1 MMKSTHRAEWKR
13 YQEAVGNGQQRGG
26 IMNGSGVS
34 SNKSIFSSQASV
46 EEGEEKSSI
55 SSDTLSMLEEGA
67 ASYDGSSV
75 PMGEEV
81 EGDTISFGSSQQS
94 LAKANA

>member
-1 MMKSTHRAEWKR
+1 MGLGFHPI
-13 YQEAVGNGQQRGG
+13 NLF
-26 IMNGSGVS
+26 
-34 SNKSIFSSQASV
+34 FSSQASV
-46 EEGEEKSSI
+46 EEGEEESSI